1 MIRFYCSLI
10 LVCIFTLNTY
20 CLRAQEEIKQYDS
33 DGLRHGTWVEYF
45 DNSQLHPKFEGQFH
59 HGERVGLFKFYQEG
73 LKQPVA
79 LMEFDTTSKTVG
91 VKYLSQKGK
100 IISQGIMADQQRT
113 GVWTYFHKNSDKVM
127 MTETYSEGKLHG
139 PKKVFYDN
147 GALAEEANYEN
158 GRLKGIRK
166 LFSVKGVVLE
176 DLTYRNGELHGPAK
190 FFNGKGELMSEGQY
204 RDNEHHGVWLYYEN
218 GKLKEE
224 KIFK

>member
-1 MIRFYCSLI
+1 MNSQ
-10 LVCIFTLNTY
+10 V
-20 CLRAQEEIKQYDS
+20 LRAQEELNRLDANGKK
-33 DGLRHGTWVEYF
+33 HGKWVEYF
-45 DNSQLHPKFEGQFH
+45 DKSSLSLKYEGRFH
-59 HGERVGLFKFYQEG
+59 HGRRVGLFKYYQEG

-79 LMEFDTTSKTVG
+79 LMEFDTTSKTAN

-100 IISQGIMADQQRT
+100 IISQGEMQDQQRT
-113 GVWTYFHKNSDKVM
+113 GLWTYFHKNSNKVM
-127 MTETYSEGKLHG
+127 MTETYKDGKLHG

-147 GALAEEANYEN
+147 GTLAEEANYLEGN
-158 GRLKGIRK
+158 LEGSRK
-166 LFSVKGVVLE
+166 LHSVKGVVLE

-204 RDNEHHGVWLYYEN
+204 RDNKHHGTWRYYEN